1 MKKVIIAGGAGF
13 IGYHLS
19 KSFLEKGYSVIC
31 LDSLVTGSIE
41 NIQMLS
47 CYPHFVFVKHDVRNF
62 IDLEVDEI
70 YNLACP
76 ASPKAY
82 QQDPLYTLD
91 TNYLGTKNLLELA
104 KKYKAKF
111 FQAST
116 SEIYGD
122 PLEHPQRES
131 YLGNVN
137 CFGLRSCYDE
147 GKRVAETL
155 CFEYAKLYDLDIKI
169 ARIFNTYGPRMKF
182 DDGRAISNFITQAL
196 EGKPL
201 TIFGD
206 GSQTRS
212 FCYVEDLIKGIEALI
227 QTPSIKEPIN
237 LGNPEEVS
245 ILELAKKIINK
256 CKSSSTLDFLPI
268 DKDDPKLRRP
278 DITKALQLLNW
289 RPQITIDQGIAVTIK
304 DFSTANKFSF
314 R

>member
-19 KSFLEKGYSVIC
+19 KSFLEKGCSVTC
-31 LDSLVTGSIE
+31 LDSLVTGSLH

-47 CYPHFVFVKHDVRNF
+47 CYSHFVFVKHDVRNF
-62 IDLEVDEI
+62 IDLEADEI

-82 QQDPLYTLD
+82 QQDPIYTLD

-122 PLEHPQRES
+122 PVEHPQKES

-137 CFGLRSCYDE
+137 CFGVRSCYDE

-155 CFEYAKLYDLDIKI
+155 CFEYAKLYGLDIKI

-196 EGKPL
+196 QGKPL

-212 FCYVEDLIKGIEALI
+212 FCYIEDLIKGIEALI
-227 QTPSIKEPIN
+227 QTPSITEPIN
-237 LGNPEEVS
+237 LGNPEEIS
-245 ILELAKKIINK
+245 ILDLAKKIIK
-256 CKSSSTLDFLPI
+256 QCGSQADLRFLPI
-268 DKDDPKLRRP
+268 HKDDPKLRKP
-278 DITKALQLLNW
+278 DISKASSLLCWNP
-289 RPQITIDQGIAVTIK
+289 RVSIDRGLELTIQDFAVRK
-304 DFSTANKFSF
+304 NLS